1 MVTKTEIDA
10 RAGMEWLP
18 FAKPSMFRRP
28 GYLGASAWLEHI
40 PFAMWVVEAQRP
52 RTVVELGTHN
62 GASYFAFCQAVA
74 ELGLDSSCFAVD
86 TWKGDAHAGFY
97 GEEVHERVRAWN
109 DAHYS
114 AFSRLVRSTFD
125 EALEHFSDG
134 SVDLLHIDGLHTLE
148 AVTHDFR
155 SWRPKLSDRAVVLFH
170 DINVRERGFGVY
182 RLFEELRGQ
191 FPSFA
196 FVHGHGLGVL
206 GVGPEQSGDLR
217 RLYALGEGPEAG
229 PAAVREV
236 FARLG
241 RACADAF
248 ERGQA
253 REQLAAAR
261 SRAGELE
268 QALAAE
274 RQASAGLRRDAAT
287 SELHR
292 QRVLDMGRIA
302 AIERGDLL
310 ARLQEET
317 SRADAAGDRAGHA
330 EQAVARLGTVR
341 EELEERIAALGAQ
354 LEDRQQAVERLVE
367 QEQQLQARLGEVGA
381 ELDAERGRFGQAR
394 RELDSERARL
404 GRVQGELDAERARL
418 GREQDLVRRLRGE
431 LQDRFGE
438 VATLSARLLAAEEAV
453 ERAEGLQQRV
463 QHRLQA
469 IAAGTGMR
477 WMNRLRRLL
486 GRAAV
491 DLGRDPRLD
500 DVDAIRAAGAL
511 DEAWYRSTYPD
522 VSANG
527 ADPVVHYVLYGAQE
541 GRDPAPDF
549 STSGYLEANPDVRAG
564 GVNPL
569 AHWLVHGRAE
579 GRAGGPGG
587 EGA

>member
-52 RTVVELGTHN
+52 RTLVELGTHN

-206 GVGPEQSGDLR
+206 GVGPEQSADLR

-229 PAAVREV
+229 PAADREV
-236 FARLG
+236 IARLG

-317 SRADAAGDRAGHA
+317 SRADAAGDRATHA

-394 RELDSERARL
+394 RELDS
-404 GRVQGELDAERARL
+404 ERARL